1 MNNDIKGIHAY
12 VYNNKRHPV
21 GVLAAVPSKV
31 NPKEVIIGWSK
42 CNLSAGDRFNRKEGV
57 RIAYARSETQ
67 SVQDIP
73 VTMDAAYEA
82 FFDRAT
88 RYFKDRN
95 VIV

>member
-31 NPKEVIIGWSK
+31 NPHEVVIGWSK
-42 CNLSAGDRFNRKEGV
+42 CNLSAGDRFNRAEGV

-67 SVQDIP
+67 STQDIP
-73 VTMDAAYEA
+73 ITMEVEYNA

-88 RYFKDRN
+88 KYFKDRA